1 MKRTKGGQM
10 DERVMVRVSADLKQ
24 AIQKAADEDRRGF
37 SDMVRL
43 ILEDWVEAQ
52 KKGGQR

>member
-1 MKRTKGGQM
+1 M